1 MIFKEVIVLNKL
13 LKDGEVATA
22 RNTEYRKGQT
32 TYVKTTKEVARQL
45 FKSLAGLKED
55 SKGRIIVGRAEVVDV
70 YPATEENFY
79 RYADSSGFDD
89 AHTWMELAKRYG
101 DVKYIYR
108 IRLIKTYAKPNNGK
122 ILTLFDFV

>member
-13 LKDGEVATA
+13 LKDGEVVTA
-22 RNTEYRKGQT
+22 RNTEYRKGQI
-32 TYVKTTKEVARQL
+32 TYVKTTKDVARQL
-45 FKSLAGLKED
+45 FRSLAGLKED
-55 SKGRIIVGRAEVVDV
+55 SKGRIIVGRAEVIDV

-79 RYADSSGFDD
+79 RYADDSGFD